1 MLKFIISAFG
11 VTALCSLIKFS
22 LNLGLMRY
30 IKPNELIIYG
40 LVVIIWGF
48 IEIFIEQ
55 GTQALTIKNGITPEK
70 AKIYI
75 LEYAKKTIFIS
86 SLILLIYIFASKLF
100 SIPLNMNYIFIAIM
114 VGVGTF
120 IKLVV
125 LLLEAQKINEGKYNN
140 IQFMELFSTS
150 VVYSVAILIIDRN
163 RIGGELVLTSIF
175 LAQPIMYSIFYF
187 RKIFTLVP
195 KFFLSQPSS
204 LAREIIKI
212 EKKKEEEVFKKNVV
226 QSGVFDYAST
236 KSDEFVAFLIFN
248 NSMFG
253 IYLKFK
259 DFASI
264 VAGFGSRVISRP
276 WFYACTKYRREEII
290 RYLLLILLMQVL
302 LIIGGLCIPS
312 EIYEI
317 AIVTVLTSNWEVLAS
332 NGKLLYQFACIT
344 FIYIF
349 LKYTLSGVGA
359 QARQTLI
366 DSSLLKITL
375 SVLSIVIIYNLFYK
389 ESVTL
394 DLLIYLLIAIKF
406 YGISLQLISLHKLL
420 CIQPA
425 K

>member
-1 MLKFIISAFG
+1 
-11 VTALCSLIKFS
+11 
-22 LNLGLMRY
+22 
-30 IKPNELIIYG
+30 
-40 LVVIIWGF
+40 
-48 IEIFIEQ
+48 
-55 GTQALTIKNGITPEK
+55 
-70 AKIYI
+70 
-75 LEYAKKTIFIS
+75 
-86 SLILLIYIFASKLF
+86 
-100 SIPLNMNYIFIAIM
+100 
-114 VGVGTF
+114 
-120 IKLVV
+120 
-125 LLLEAQKINEGKYNN
+125 
-140 IQFMELFSTS
+140 
-150 VVYSVAILIIDRN
+150 
-163 RIGGELVLTSIF
+163 
-175 LAQPIMYSIFYF
+175 
-187 RKIFTLVP
+187 
-195 KFFLSQPSS
+195 
-204 LAREIIKI
+204 
-212 EKKKEEEVFKKNVV
+212 
-226 QSGVFDYAST
+226 
-236 KSDEFVAFLIFN
+236 
-248 NSMFG
+248 
-253 IYLKFK
+253 
-259 DFASI
+259 
-264 VAGFGSRVISRP
+264 
-276 WFYACTKYRREEII
+276 
-290 RYLLLILLMQVL
+290 MQVL